1 MTYNNSYYYS
11 ETVTVT
17 TENSSQIPVTVR
29 KPQDNPKATSAPV
42 TPDSKDSA
50 TTASTEPTTPQHSG
64 PSVRESEL
72 TADLQRLQAEYVNYR
87 KRVERDRHVAS
98 ELAVQSTIEKLIPVL
113 DDITAARKFGDLVE
127 GPFASIANKLES
139 VMDNLGLE
147 RINDVDVKFDP
158 TIHDGLL
165 RHASDDVTEGNVM
178 MVLRE
183 GYKRGDRVIRP
194 AQVMISAG

>member
-1 MTYNNSYYYS
+1 MTYNSNYYYS
-11 ETVTVT
+11 ETVTTT
-17 TENSSQIPVTVR
+17 TENSTQIPVNIR
-29 KPQDNPKATSAPV
+29 KPQNAPV
-42 TPDSKDSA
+42 
-50 TTASTEPTTPQHSG
+50 EPVADESVTTTPAEPAAPQNSG
-64 PSVRESEL
+64 PSVREGEL
-72 TADLQRLQAEYVNYR
+72 TADLQRLQAEYINYR
-87 KRVERDRHVAS
+87 KRVERDRHVAG

-113 DDITAARKFGDLVE
+113 DDITAARKFGDLTD

-178 MVLRE
+178 VILRE
-183 GYKRGDRVIRP
+183 GYKRGERVIRP
-194 AQVMISAG
+194 AQVMISAGA

>member
-1 MTYNNSYYYS
+1 MTYNNNFYYS

-17 TENSSQIPVTVR
+17 TEKSGEIPVNIR
-29 KPQDNPKATSAPV
+29 KAEDTPV
-42 TPDSKDSA
+42 TPESEEAA
-50 TTASTEPTTPQHSG
+50 TTTQSEPAMPQNSG
-64 PSVRESEL
+64 PSVRETEL

-87 KRVERDRHVAS
+87 KRVERDRHVAG

-113 DDITAARKFGDLVE
+113 DDITAARKFGDLTD

-139 VMDNLGLE
+139 VMDHLGLE
-147 RINDVDVKFDP
+147 RINDVDIEFDP

-165 RHASDDVTEGNVM
+165 RQPSEDVAAGNVSAI
-178 MVLRE
+178 LRE